1 MKENDKHG
9 IRKANESIF
18 ERERSKKNGEK
29 GNLKYI
35 RMTKYRNEKMK
46 DKIEKKGKWSTREWE
61 KVRKWR
67 TINWRE
73 RKEDEWNI
81 INNNRKKV
89 SRK

>member
-35 RMTKYRNEKMK
+35 RMTKYRKEKMK
-46 DKIEKKGKWSTREWE
+46 DKIEKKGK
-61 KVRKWR
+61 
-67 TINWRE
+67 
-73 RKEDEWNI
+73 
-81 INNNRKKV
+81 
-89 SRK
+89 